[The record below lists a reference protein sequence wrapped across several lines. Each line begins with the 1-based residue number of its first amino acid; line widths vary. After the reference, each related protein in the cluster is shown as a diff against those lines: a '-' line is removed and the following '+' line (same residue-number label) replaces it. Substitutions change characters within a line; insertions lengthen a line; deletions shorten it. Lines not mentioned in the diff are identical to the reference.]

1 MKKLLKKLD
10 IEVLQDK
17 SSLVL
22 KCAGLERRIDL
33 SSNVPKTVSLT
44 YKGKYQLAQDKP
56 ETASQ
61 DFTFI
66 GLNKASDETPCKLLS
81 VKAEW
86 KDTTILEAAHAEVQL
101 EMMELCGETRY
112 LRTYILYPGVPAIG
126 VHTAIK
132 SPVMPNTY
140 WSYRDIP
147 HSGYDPDK
155 REGCVDKLRLPFVA
169 TVKSIEY
176 FGRTDYTDKLYEEHV
191 GLGQLKGN
199 LLIAEAQ
206 QGFGLVM
213 LQEAPPS
220 TERRDLEKHDFR
232 VEATETDTQLFSC
245 CWGIPPNEV
254 SADRYICS
262 YRHVLIAFEDK
273 AKAQH
278 AVKAYLKAR
287 FPMDE
292 RCGKVVVNPWGCGLF
307 PELVCEEFLKK
318 EITASAKLDADYYQ
332 VDDSWQ
338 AGKALQM
345 LTRANQHITPAFWEV
360 SENLHGTFK
369 PLCDAAAK
377 AGMKLGLW
385 IAPSCNCEYRDWRET
400 ADIICNMHKKYG
412 FDLIKIDAV
421 RCPTHL
427 AEENLEAL
435 LKTVRERTKGKIY
448 FNLDTTN
455 GQRPGYFLF
464 LEYGNIFLE
473 NRYVCRLWGLGYHPE
488 KTLRSLWQLS
498 RYMRPQFLQ
507 IEVPYTGDINNEF
520 YKNKPRPDIYPTDY
534 WAAISLFASPLLWLA
549 PSRCDKAYVDV
560 VSKVMKL
567 HHRIWPDLAQSEI
580 YPIGNCPD
588 GRSISGFQA
597 HNDATGHGYLLLF
610 REVACPYSAVQ
621 IKLASPVGGQF
632 SEITRTGLRQNA
644 PLPELLNEELAE
656 IRMPSSASFAIW
668 KY

>member
-1 MKKLLKKLD
+1 MKRLLKKLD
-10 IEVLQDK
+10 LEVLQDEN
-17 SSLVL
+17 SLVL
-22 KCAGLERRIDL
+22 KCAGLERHIDL
-33 SSNVPKTVSLT
+33 SANVPKTTSLI
-44 YKGKYQLAQDKP
+44 YKGTYQLAQDDAKN
-56 ETASQ
+56 AIQ
-61 DFTFI
+61 DFYFL
-66 GLNKASDETPCKLLS
+66 GLNKASADIPYQLLS
-81 VKAEW
+81 VNATW
-86 KDTTILEAAHAEVQL
+86 KSATILEAAHAEVQL
-101 EMMELCGETRY
+101 EILEPCGETRY
-112 LRTYILYPGVPAIG
+112 LRTYILYPGVAAIG

-140 WSYRDIP
+140 WAYRNIP
-147 HSGYDPDK
+147 KPGYDPDA
-155 REGCVDKLRLPFVA
+155 REGCVDKLRLPFAAEVR
-169 TVKSIEY
+169 SIEY
-176 FGRTDYTDKLYEEHV
+176 FGRTDITDKLYEEH
-191 GLGQLKGN
+191 LGTGPLQGN
-199 LLIAEAQ
+199 LLVAAAKE
-206 QGFGLVM
+206 GYGLVM

-232 VEATETDTQLFSC
+232 VVASEADTQLFSC

-254 SADRYICS
+254 SADRYVCS
-262 YRHVLIAFEDK
+262 YRHVLIAFEDQE
-273 AKAQH
+273 KAQH

-307 PELVCEEFLKK
+307 PELVCENFLKK

-360 SENLHGTFK
+360 SENLNGTFQ

-385 IAPSCNCEYRDWRET
+385 IAPSCNCEYRDWQET
-400 ADIICNMHKKYG
+400 ADIICNMHKQYG

-421 RCPTHL
+421 RCPTRL

-435 LKTVRERTKGKIY
+435 LKTVRERTKGKVY

-473 NRYVCRLWGLGYHPE
+473 NRYVCRLWGLGYHPD

-507 IEVPYTGDINNEF
+507 IEVPYPGDINDEF
-520 YKNKPRPDIYPTDY
+520 YKNRPRPDTYSTDY

-549 PSRCDKAYVDV
+549 SSRCDKTYVEV

-580 YPIGNCPD
+580 FPIGECPD
-588 GRSISGFQA
+588 GRSITGFQA
-597 HNDATGHGYLLLF
+597 HNDATGHGYLLFF
-610 REVACPYSAVQ
+610 RQAECPYSALQV
-621 IKLASPVGGQF
+621 KLACP
-632 SEITRTGLRQNA
+632 ITGKFAAIARTGLRQEA
-644 PLPELLNEELAE
+644 PLPELLDENIAE
-656 IRMPSSASFAIW
+656 VRILSPASFAVW
-668 KY
+668 SY